1 MDFSFTFSWINILY
15 HLFAIVCLKSNW
27 ISNTYLIFWWFIV
40 TCYVGFF
47 RVYNGYARFLSNFCL
62 LVIAFTWCCSWV
74 VSISY
79 SELFNR
85 QTMLIFTIQN
95 WIISYWYHF
104 FIYIISILW
113 LRFNFFGAFVYYMCI
128 CFDFLSMTLVL
139 FFGAFHMWKL

>member
-1 MDFSFTFSWINILY
+1 MDFSFTFSWVNILY
-15 HLFAIVCLKSNW
+15 YLFAIVWLKSNW

-40 TCYVGFF
+40 TSYVGFF
-47 RVYNGYARFLSNFCL
+47 RVYNGYARLLSNFCL

-79 SELFNR
+79 SESFNR

-104 FIYIISILW
+104 FIYIIYILW
-113 LRFNFFGAFVYYMCI
+113 LRFNFFSAFVYYMCI
-128 CFDFLSMTLVL
+128 CFDFLSITLVL
-139 FFGAFHMWKL
+139 FFVAFHMWKL